1 MTAVGVPHLVGGSVA
16 STIHGE
22 PRATLD
28 VDFATHLEAGYVE
41 PLVELLDG
49 DFFLDRPGILAAI
62 QHHSSFNLIHRT
74 TMMKVD
80 VFVRPRS
87 GHFGEEMSRAV
98 LVQTV
103 ALPKATLRVAT
114 PEDTILQKLR
124 WYALTD
130 ETSDRPWRDVLGV
143 VRTCE
148 AELDVTDLGRWA
160 RVLGVG
166 PLLERALGEG
176 RQPPRAG

>member
-1 MTAVGVPHLVGGSVA
+1 
-16 STIHGE
+16 
-22 PRATLD
+22 
-28 VDFATHLEAGYVE
+28 
-41 PLVELLDG
+41 
-49 DFFLDRPGILAAI
+49 
-62 QHHSSFNLIHRT
+62 
-74 TMMKVD
+74 
-80 VFVRPRS
+80 
-87 GHFGEEMSRAV
+87 MSRAV
-98 LVQTV
+98 LLQTV
-103 ALPKATLRVAT
+103 ALTKATLRLAT

-148 AELDVTDLGRWA
+148 AELDVTGLGRWA